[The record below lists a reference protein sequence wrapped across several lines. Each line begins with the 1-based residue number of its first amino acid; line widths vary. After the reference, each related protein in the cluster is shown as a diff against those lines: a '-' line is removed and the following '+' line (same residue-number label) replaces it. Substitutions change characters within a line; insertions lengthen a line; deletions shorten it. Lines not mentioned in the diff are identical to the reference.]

1 MKKLKLALIL
11 AAIILLSGGCKKE
24 IVTYRFTEEDKLKL
38 LPHYIEGKIFT
49 FVNENGDTRKFK
61 VVEFKQG
68 IFQEREY
75 RGLGGNDEYYFFYE
89 YKHVDLIDIETQNKF
104 RISIYRKPINIDLAK
119 ENLFK
124 ELPSQ
129 LLGTIGK
136 SDPFTFGIHFIYDG
150 ITSTFTFNGITYVNV
165 YELPQKDV
173 KKDGGMLIDATIT
186 YYDEYQGIIGF
197 DDINNHQWRLKNSK

>member
-1 MKKLKLALIL
+1 MKALKITLLLI
-11 AAIILLSGGCKKE
+11 ATVLLLNGCKKE
-24 IVTYRFTEEDKLKL
+24 SVTYHFTEEDKLKL

-49 FVNENGDTRKFK
+49 FMNETGEERRFK
-61 VVEFKQG
+61 VLEFKQG

-89 YKHVDLIDIETQNKF
+89 YKHIDLIDMETQNRF

-119 ENLFK
+119 EKPFK
-124 ELPSQ
+124 KLPSQ

-136 SDPFTFGIHFIYDG
+136 SDPFRFSIHFVYDG
-150 ITSTFTFNGITYVNV
+150 ITSTFIFNGITYINV
-165 YELPQKDV
+165 YELHQENTEEF
-173 KKDGGMLIDATIT
+173 GGMLIDATIV

-197 DDINNHQWRLKNSK
+197 DDINDHQWRLKNN